1 MTIRTKLMMIVT
13 AAALCLS
20 ASAANALPIICQG
33 GCTEIVP
40 NGNPGGVQAT
50 AEPVLDGGPGF
61 PLNLFG
67 YTSNSILEFNRTDN
81 FGNPFPTGTVFQ
93 FTFEGA
99 GNTTATNTFTLAG
112 HTFTA
117 VGPGGT
123 GPGST
128 PVGTSFRLGVT
139 SGVPIPFSF
148 TSSTGCPITAGEACN
163 YLIALANSFSAP
175 GATVLQGCD
184 LDPAC
189 EFHVPG
195 LIGVAGPVVAWIGF
209 SDGAVFGD
217 HDFQD
222 MVVVVS
228 EVPEPASL
236 AIFGAAL
243 AGLGL
248 LRRRRKLVITTAAT
262 ASAL

>member
-1 MTIRTKLMMIVT
+1 MRTKLLL
-13 AAALCLS
+13 AAAAVLGLS
-20 ASAANALPIICQG
+20 MSAVNAGPIVCAG
-33 GCTEIVP
+33 GCMEIVA

-67 YTSNSILEFNRTDN
+67 YTINATLEFDRTG
-81 FGNPFPTGTVFQ
+81 FPFPTSTIFQ

-99 GNTTATNTFTLAG
+99 GNAASTNTFTLAG

-128 PVGTSFRLGVT
+128 PVGTSFSLGVT

-148 TSSTGCPITAGEACN
+148 TSSTGCSISAAAACD
-163 YLIALANSFSAP
+163 YLIALGNSLSAP
-175 GATVLQGCD
+175 GATVFQSCD
-184 LDPAC
+184 LLPAPQC
-189 EFHVPG
+189 PT
-195 LIGVAGPVVAWIGF
+195 AWIGF
-209 SDGAVFGD
+209 SDGGVFGD

-222 MVVVVS
+222 MVVRVT

-236 AIFGAAL
+236 ALFGTAL
-243 AGLGL
+243 LGFGVL
-248 LRRRRKLVITTAAT
+248 RQRRR
-262 ASAL
+262 AS

>member
-1 MTIRTKLMMIVT
+1 MGTKLLLATAVIV
-13 AAALCLS
+13 LGLS
-20 ASAANALPIICQG
+20 MSAANALPIVCPG

-67 YTSNSILEFNRTDN
+67 YTINAALEFNRTDN
-81 FGNPFPTGTVFQ
+81 FGNPFPTGTIFQ

-99 GNTTATNTFTLAG
+99 GNAAATNTFTLAG

-128 PVGTSFRLGVT
+128 PVGSFFRLGVT

-175 GATVLQGCD
+175 GETVLESCD
-184 LDPAC
+184 SPDPRCDFRA
-189 EFHVPG
+189 PG
-195 LIGVAGPVVAWIGF
+195 AAGPVVAWIGF
-209 SDGAVFGD
+209 SDGGVPGD

-236 AIFGAAL
+236 ALFGSAL
-243 AGLGL
+243 AGLCL
-248 LRRRRKLVITTAAT
+248 LRRRRTGNKDDRG
-262 ASAL
+262 